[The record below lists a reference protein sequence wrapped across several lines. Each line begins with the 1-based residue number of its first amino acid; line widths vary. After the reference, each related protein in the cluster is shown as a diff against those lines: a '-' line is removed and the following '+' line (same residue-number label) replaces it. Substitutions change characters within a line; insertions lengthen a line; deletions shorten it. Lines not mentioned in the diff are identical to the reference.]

1 MDVLNTK
8 ANPLLEVFNSVFGNV
23 EACTPFKP
31 QDYDTLTMDL
41 LLAQYHNDLKQIE
54 QALRGVFKSRSGLT
68 KRMNKRYK
76 DIWRVNEPQQISRK
90 TFFKTLEN
98 YFNNVSILESYH
110 FNLLEYS

>member
-54 QALRGVFKSRSGLT
+54 QTLRGVFKSRSGLT
-68 KRMNKRYK
+68 KRMKKIQGYIEGKRASTDK
-76 DIWRVNEPQQISRK
+76 QMN
-90 TFFKTLEN
+90 TLQD
-98 YFNNVSILESYH
+98 VR
-110 FNLLEYS
+110 NLLL